1 MKWTAITRDELGMD
15 IYCDDKLVTGFS
27 YECNLGDIADGVERL
42 LKFLNIEI
50 EFGEKMNNI
59 DFPHFVFRNELTN
72 EKWIIPILS
81 YLGDSTP
88 LAFGDPRLD
97 DLIEQACI
105 ECDKRNLELDYGVH
119 DYETS
124 GEYELIGFTSYAI
137 DNDKYSELIEI
148 WKSILIQLGFEVG
161 EKRLVKENQT

>member
-1 MKWTAITRDELGMD
+1 MASKT
-15 IYCDDKLVTGFS
+15 
-27 YECNLGDIADGVERL
+27 L
-42 LKFLNIEI
+42 LMVL

-81 YLGDSTP
+81 YLGDSPP

-105 ECDKRNLELDYGVH
+105 ECEKRKLEYDYGVH

-148 WKSILIQLGFEVG
+148 WKFILIQLGFEVG
-161 EKRLVKENQT
+161 EKKLIQQQKKNGQ